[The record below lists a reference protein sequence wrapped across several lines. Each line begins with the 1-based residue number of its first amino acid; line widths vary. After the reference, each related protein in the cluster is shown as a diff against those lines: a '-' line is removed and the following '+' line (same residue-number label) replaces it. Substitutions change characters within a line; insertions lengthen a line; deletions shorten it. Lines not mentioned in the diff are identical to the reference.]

1 MYGNDDEHPKNKLFS
16 LNRGQIYP
24 EKLTLMDY
32 RFDMIENW
40 WPWVKPDDA
49 NIPVDTLI
57 TEIMVPTKETG
68 FVLNWLDIC
77 VNIGKPLLIV
87 GPTGTGKS
95 ATVLRYMK
103 DLAKEKF
110 MSNTVNFSARTTA
123 HQVQDLVMSKLDR
136 RRKGVFGPPVGKSVS
151 FF

>member
-1 MYGNDDEHPKNKLFS
+1 M
-16 LNRGQIYP
+16 
-24 EKLTLMDY
+24 TLMDY

-57 TEIMVPTKETG
+57 TEIMIPTKETG

-103 DLAKEKF
+103 DLTKEKF

-151 FF
+151 S